1 MNPAFGGYSGP
12 AGPAGPLFVMSTKL
26 RWLSMKFR
34 LLPPSLGE
42 PLTVPGV
49 VIGTITGCGTVIPG
63 TPGTPKTGGFLIGW
77 QGGHGLGAGHGLDLG
92 QGLQHDLQ
100 YYSEKANSSLKSSCA
115 SLFSFS
121 AGLSSS

>member
-49 VIGTITGCGTVIPG
+49 VIGTITGYGTVIPG
-63 TPGTPKTGGFLIGW
+63 TPCTPKTGGFL
-77 QGGHGLGAGHGLDLG
+77 QGGLGGLG
-92 QGLQHDLQ
+92 
-100 YYSEKANSSLKSSCA
+100 
-115 SLFSFS
+115 
-121 AGLSSS
+121 LS